1 MRRIIQTSFRRFSTT
16 SEGTAEKVITKETKT
31 KDGTSII
38 EKINVVQKWSKMSK
52 TQKIL
57 LACYGTCVS
66 SSFFLATYHDG
77 RDELVSMREKRKEKP
92 SMYGIDSVER
102 AEEDWRAVRHGCGKN
117 MGSNFFDSVFFPFV
131 WTTNVV
137 PKVVLFFNPEKKN

>member
-1 MRRIIQTSFRRFSTT
+1 MRRIITTSFRRFS
-16 SEGTAEKVITKETKT
+16 SEGTAEKVITKETKA

-38 EKINVVQKWSKMSK
+38 EKINIIQKWSKMSN

-57 LACYGTCVS
+57 LATYGTCVS
-66 SSFFLATYHDG
+66 ASFFLATYHDG
-77 RDELVSMREKRKEKP
+77 RDELVAMREQRNK
-92 SMYGIDSVER
+92 STAVIDATVR
-102 AEEDWRAVRHGCGKN
+102 AEQDWKSVRNGCSKR

-131 WTTNVV
+131 WTVNVV